1 MLKATTSLLITAY
14 DEWRA
19 DGAPQIAA
27 ALTYYTLLSVA
38 PLLVLLVG
46 VAGRSLGSEDA
57 AERLLEQAY
66 TLAGPLGVQVAAELL
81 AAAQPTTM
89 STAAS
94 VLAGVIATLGAMR
107 VFRQLRFA
115 FDRMWDI
122 PPEEP
127 PGDSITDQVRSALS
141 ALGRHNLAAFAM
153 LVAVGVMLIA
163 SVALSS
169 AMTVAADTLAPHL
182 AISTSALRT
191 VESAV
196 SLLLVT
202 ALFAIVYRYLPRTRI
217 GWTDVLVGAAITAG
231 LFTVGRLLLGL
242 YFTNASP
249 GSAYGAAGSVVA
261 LLVWVNFSSQLML
274 YGAEFTHV
282 WTYTHG
288 SRSSGGAG

>member
-1 MLKATTSLLITAY
+1 MLKATTTLLIDAY

-46 VAGRSLGSEDA
+46 VAGRYLGSEDA
-57 AERLLEQAY
+57 AERLLQQAY
-66 TLAGPLGVQVAAELL
+66 TLAGPLGVQVAEELL

-89 STAAS
+89 GAAAP

-107 VFRQLRFA
+107 VFRQLRSA

-127 PGDSITDQVRSALS
+127 PGDSFADQVRSALS
-141 ALGRHNLAAFAM
+141 AFGRHNLAAFAM
-153 LVAVGVMLIA
+153 LVAVGMILIA

-182 AISTSALRT
+182 AISTGALRT
-191 VESAV
+191 AESAI

-202 ALFAIVYRYLPRTRI
+202 VLFAIVYRYLPRTRL
-217 GWTDVLVGAAITAG
+217 GWKDVLVGAAITAG

-261 LLVWVNFSSQLML
+261 LLVWVNFSSQLLL

-288 SRSSGGAG
+288 SRATEKPQ